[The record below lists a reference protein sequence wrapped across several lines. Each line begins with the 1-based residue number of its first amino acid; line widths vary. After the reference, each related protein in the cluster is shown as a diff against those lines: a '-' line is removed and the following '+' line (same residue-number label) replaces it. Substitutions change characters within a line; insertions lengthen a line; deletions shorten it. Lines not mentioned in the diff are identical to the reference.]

1 MELSGIVYANTRLVL
16 NTLLLSGYIP
26 PSSDAIRFLFGIFAF
41 SVLAG
46 LLVLWWGVWLLKR
59 DKWLGFAVV
68 LLAVA
73 LPAAGFRVLLGIL

>member
-1 MELSGIVYANTRLVL
+1 MLS
-16 NTLLLSGYIP
+16 TLLPSGYIP
-26 PSSDAIRFLFGIFAF
+26 PSSDAIHLLFSLFAF

-46 LLVLWWGVWLLKR
+46 LLVLWGGVRLIKR
-59 DKWLGFAVV
+59 DKWIGFVVV